1 MLAQGLRFNKMNIIK
16 EYNLDYCNIKHRDDG
31 IVEFEFADGINVDEA
46 MAREL
51 TGMADENLH
60 EPFGLLSNR
69 INSYS
74 LSFEAMSILAHYNNL
89 IAVAIVVHSD
99 KSRLLVETQNIF
111 IAAIKKKPI
120 KIFLDRDSAISWLN
134 EKIQESREHTSKT

>member
-1 MLAQGLRFNKMNIIK
+1 MKIIK
-16 EYNLDYCNIKHRDDG
+16 EYKLDYCNIQHREGG
-31 IVEFEFADGINVDEA
+31 IVEFEFKDGINVDAA

-51 TGMADENLH
+51 TEMADQNLH
-60 EPFGLLSNR
+60 GPFGLLSNR

-74 LSFEAMSILAHYNNL
+74 LSFEAMSVLAHYHNL
-89 IAVAIVVHSD
+89 AAVAIIVHSD

-120 KIFLDRDSAISWLN
+120 KVFIDRNAATNWLQAR
-134 EKIQESREHTSKT
+134 IQERRAQLSAN